1 MKYFPKNIWNLLIIL
16 LTFAVRL
23 AKKWNFLVLFFKS
36 LFKGLGNTEKEKN
49 KKNFRKYLED
59 VF

>member
-23 AKKWNFLVLFFKS
+23 AKKWNFLVSFFKS

-49 KKNFRKYLED
+49 KKNFRKYLE
-59 VF
+59 VML